1 MLRFFNIVL
10 VLVSLGAAF
19 VLYSLEH
26 ATRGVE
32 RKIADINRQITDER
46 EMMKLLAA
54 EWSNLTQPARI
65 QKLAEQHLDLKP
77 MSLLQLAAPEELAAK
92 LPERPVIMP
101 DAKSKDPIADILK
114 AME

>member
-1 MLRFFNIVL
+1 MLRFFNIIL

-32 RKIADINRQITDER
+32 REIAQINRQIADER
-46 EMMKLLAA
+46 ETMKLLAA
-54 EWSNLTQPARI
+54 EWSNLTQPARL
-65 QKLAEQHLDLKP
+65 QQLAEKHLELKP
-77 MSLLQLAAPEELAAK
+77 MSLLQLAEPQELAAR
-92 LPERPVIMP
+92 LPERPVAIP
-101 DAKSKDPIADILK
+101 DETSKDPIADILK